1 MMTLETKYEQL
12 KSILQDLDSVV
23 IGFSGGVDSTFL
35 LKVAKDTL
43 GDDVLA
49 VTARSSTYPERE
61 FLEAKEYAKNL
72 NAKHEVIV
80 SEELDI
86 EGFSKNPI
94 DRCYH
99 CKNELF
105 SKIQAVAKEKDYKY
119 VLDGSN
125 LDDVGDYRP
134 GMKAAKELGVRS
146 PLREAEMT
154 KADIRALSQK
164 LNLPTWNKPA
174 FACLSSRFPYGNE
187 ITKDKLSMVEKAEE
201 YLRSLGII
209 QTRVR
214 HHENIA
220 RIEVDPRERKKFFDE
235 EVMDEVG
242 KTLTGFG
249 FAYVTLDV
257 LGYRSGS
264 MNEVLSEDEKNI
276 SK

>member
-1 MMTLETKYEQL
+1 MNLEEKYENL
-12 KSILQDLDSVV
+12 ISILRNLESVA

-61 FLEAKEYAKNL
+61 FREAKEYANKL

-105 SKIQAVAKEKDYKY
+105 SKIQALAESKGYKY

-134 GMKAAKELGVRS
+134 GMKAARELGIRS
-146 PLREAEMT
+146 PLKEAQMT
-154 KADIRALSQK
+154 KEDIRTLSEQ

-187 ITKDKLSMVEKAEE
+187 ITKEKLSMVEKAEE

-220 RIEVDPRERKKFFDE
+220 RIEVDPKERKKFFDE
-235 EVMDEVG
+235 NLMDEVG
-242 KTLTGFG
+242 KTLKNYGFT
-249 FAYVTLDV
+249 YVTLDIS
-257 LGYRSGS
+257 GYRSGS
-264 MNEVLSEDEKNI
+264 MNEVLSEEEKNI